1 MENALSYFKGVCG
14 AVDLVADKK
23 IANAVILNG
32 PVHALMCRKA
42 AEALTTGTKN
52 SVSVPDGS
60 RKGGEK
66 TRNDGEAIHL
76 AGMGEVREEAPME
89 GSEIEILLTCV
100 CAHARTK
107 HLWLRRIAIVN
118 LAAYEA
124 VSTLTQSADLL
135 LLQAFLPPSSAVLT
149 PNTRDPHSEIDRMD
163 SDDSDAIQAA
173 VAAAAEK
180 GRHFEVEPMQVA
192 EEKEG
197 MQGMV
202 TNASYKQQNRKISEG
217 NEVLAVGD
225 NRGKEKIC
233 TETNGINTVWE
244 GGEGMRT
251 NVKEH
256 SDHGSGAAGCS
267 GKDIHSSSEEA
278 RSAPTPGCTGV

>member
-1 MENALSYFKGVCG
+1 MENALRYCKGVCG
-14 AVDLVADKK
+14 AVDLVADNK

-32 PVHALMCRKA
+32 PVHALMCRKSA
-42 AEALTTGTKN
+42 EEALTTATKN

-76 AGMGEVREEAPME
+76 AEMGEVREEAPME
-89 GSEIEILLTCV
+89 RSEIEILLTCV

-124 VSTLTQSADLL
+124 VSTLTQRADLL
-135 LLQAFLPPSSAVLT
+135 LLQAFPPPSSAVLT
-149 PNTRDPHSEIDRMD
+149 PNIRDPHSESDRMD
-163 SDDSDAIQAA
+163 TDDSDAIQVA

-180 GRHFEVEPMQVA
+180 GRRFEVEPMQVA

-202 TNASYKQQNRKISEG
+202 TNASYKQQNRKISKG
-217 NEVLAVGD
+217 NEVVAVD
-225 NRGKEKIC
+225 VNRGKEKIC
-233 TETNGINTVWE
+233 TETNGINTVLE
-244 GGEGMRT
+244 GGQGMRT
-251 NVKEH
+251 NVQEH
-256 SDHGSGAAGCS
+256 SDDGAGCS
-267 GKDIHSSSEEA
+267 GIDIHTSSEEA